1 MVQEP
6 YLSSQTEEGLN
17 EREREGEGE
26 AHTKG
31 RRIICL
37 LNARDLN
44 SNPQTRTEL
53 GHKILG
59 QVHDL
64 ILELKLQL

>member
-17 EREREGEGE
+17 MREREREREREGE

-44 SNPQTRTEL
+44 SNP
-53 GHKILG
+53 
-59 QVHDL
+59 
-64 ILELKLQL
+64 

>member
-17 EREREGEGE
+17 ERGREGE
-26 AHTKG
+26 AHRKG

-44 SNPQTRTEL
+44 SNP
-53 GHKILG
+53 
-59 QVHDL
+59 
-64 ILELKLQL
+64 

>member
-17 EREREGEGE
+17 ERAREREREGE

-44 SNPQTRTEL
+44 SNP
-53 GHKILG
+53 
-59 QVHDL
+59 
-64 ILELKLQL
+64 